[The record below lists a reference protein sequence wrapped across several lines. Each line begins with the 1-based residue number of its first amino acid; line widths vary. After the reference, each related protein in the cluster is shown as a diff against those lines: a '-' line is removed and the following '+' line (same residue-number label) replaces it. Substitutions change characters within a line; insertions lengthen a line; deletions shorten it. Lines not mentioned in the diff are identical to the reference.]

1 MKSTRSNKPEVDQ
14 DVTLQD
20 YELEEEENKTAAE
33 VEERR
38 KQERR
43 KRRQSRH
50 EDAGEVQMSDFG
62 STAVDTPLR
71 SKSTSGLSKH
81 GKEKNN

>member
-14 DVTLQD
+14 DVSLQD

-33 VEERR
+33 EEERR
-38 KQERR
+38 RQERKKR
-43 KRRQSRH
+43 KQSRH
-50 EDAGEVQMSDFG
+50 EDVGEVQMSDFG

-71 SKSTSGLSKH
+71 SKSISGNSKS
-81 GKEKNN
+81 GRDKN